1 MIGQK
6 MFTKSLTNASLTILS
21 SQGVTQVSILCTT
34 SVAGTVVGDGM
45 IGGIS
50 SSALNIA
57 ENTSLTLGATSG
69 FPITGLTI
77 NAPSGCVLEITGS
90 LG

>member
-6 MFTKSLTNASLTILS
+6 MFTKSLTNASLTIDS
-21 SQGVTQVSILCTT
+21 AEGITQVSILCTT
-34 SVAGTVVGDGM
+34 SVAGTVLGTGV
-45 IGGIS
+45 IGGTS
-50 SSALNIA
+50 SGALNIA
-57 ENTSLTLGATSG
+57 ENTSLTLGASSG

-77 NAPSGCVLEITGS
+77 NAPSGCILEITGS